1 MAIITPEFPNPV
13 PIEGVI
19 LPIALELG
27 DGDFLGLP
35 DEQDFDDI
43 EREELGFFD
52 ELSEED
58 EEDYIPDDETEE
70 TLEYGGEDEE
80 DYISED
86 ETEDEPED
94 DYILSDANL
103 RETVEYDEN
112 RYNWDLPRELDHQE
126 ILYANNI
133 MNDQPGRASFEKWL
147 RITLVLSPHS
157 NNRYNLDR
165 TTQEI
170 VQIIL
175 INQVWGFWGDRDP
188 LMIMCRELM
197 RQNDWG
203 LNDLIQ
209 EYSMAYNV
217 CKAYIEG
224 EILEV

>member
-19 LPIALELG
+19 LNIASELG

-35 DEQDFDDI
+35 DVQDVDQDI
-43 EREELGFFD
+43 EREELAFFD

-58 EEDYIPDDETEE
+58 DEDYIPDDETEE
-70 TLEYGGEDEE
+70 TLEY
-80 DYISED
+80 
-86 ETEDEPED
+86 ETEDELED

-112 RYNWDLPRELDHQE
+112 LYNWDLQRELDHHE

-175 INQVWGFWGDRDP
+175 INQVWEFWGDRDP

-224 EILEV
+224 EGLEA